1 MVYGH
6 KGKQKYPK
14 SPTNDRNNLKITLDE
29 KKRKQE
35 EKKRKKRHICE
46 NGISSRRCRSF

>member
-14 SPTNDRNNLKITLDE
+14 SPTKW
-29 KKRKQE
+29 
-35 EKKRKKRHICE
+35 
-46 NGISSRRCRSF
+46 

>member
-6 KGKQKYPK
+6 KAKQKYPK

-29 KKRKQE
+29 KQKKTERE
-35 EKKRKKRHICE
+35 EKKEKAYM
-46 NGISSRRCRSF
+46 